1 MMIEEFEIDWIPEED
16 SSSVIEDL
24 AINIP
29 AHTIDKMCKQKYGHT
44 NWARIDLMSPNELL
58 GNPHEFDYEN
68 GIIYFKN
75 AYLV

>member
-1 MMIEEFEIDWIPEED
+1 MDEFEIDWIPEED

-44 NWARIDLMSPNELL
+44 NWAGRQMSRKRYSPL
-58 GNPHEFDYEN
+58 
-68 GIIYFKN
+68 
-75 AYLV
+75 

>member
-44 NWARIDLMSPNELL
+44 NWARIDLMSPTELL
-58 GNPHEFDYEN
+58 GNPYEFDYEN